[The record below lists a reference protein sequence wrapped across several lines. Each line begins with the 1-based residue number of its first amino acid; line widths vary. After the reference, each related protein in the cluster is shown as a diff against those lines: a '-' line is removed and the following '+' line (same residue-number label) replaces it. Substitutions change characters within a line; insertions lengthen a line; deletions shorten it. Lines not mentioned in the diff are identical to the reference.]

1 MESLIFPLTLLAAIG
16 SGLMAG
22 LFFIFSNTVMRALD
36 TLPVPQGMA
45 AMNSINVTII
55 NPLFLTL
62 FFGTAVLCVA
72 LVILALAKWSG
83 APSAWLIAGG
93 VIYLAGSIAVTMIFN
108 VPLNNALAAT
118 ALDSAEAAAM
128 WQRYMAEWVPWNHV
142 RSIACAASLACFIMA
157 LRA

>member
-1 MESLIFPLTLLAAIG
+1 MESFLFPLTLLAAIG

-36 TLPVPQGMA
+36 KMPVPQGMA
-45 AMNSINVTII
+45 AMNAINVTIV

-62 FFGTAVLCVA
+62 FFGTALLSVA
-72 LVILALAKWSG
+72 LIILALAKWSG

-93 VIYLAGSIAVTMIFN
+93 VIYLAGAIAVTMIFN
-108 VPLNNALAAT
+108 VPLNNALEAT

-128 WQRYMAEWVPWNHV
+128 WQRYMAEWVPWNHA
-142 RSIACAASLACFIMA
+142 RSIACTASLACFIMA